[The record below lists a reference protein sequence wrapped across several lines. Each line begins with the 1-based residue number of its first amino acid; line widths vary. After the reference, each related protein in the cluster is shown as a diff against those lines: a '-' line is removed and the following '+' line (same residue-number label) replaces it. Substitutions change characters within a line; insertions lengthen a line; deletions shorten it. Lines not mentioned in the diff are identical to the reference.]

1 MRKLRRDKR
10 NMAYGMFHTANA
22 NTKFPVPDSVL
33 KEQNKKNKQT
43 AARVLPKVVPVH
55 RPQPQQS
62 AMDEWE
68 KEYEAFMI
76 LMKYCKSHNVPAEY
90 RKLLV
95 ERKMTVA
102 QYEAMNAKKEEEPIL
117 PPEMSYVP
125 PTEENAPAEP
135 IQYTATEEPVCEDDG
150 KTEGE
155 TDEATDIAE
164 EPAAEVVEETPV
176 KKATRKKKTDEE

>member
-1 MRKLRRDKR
+1 
-10 NMAYGMFHTANA
+10 MAYGMFHTANA

-33 KEQNKKNKQT
+33 KEQNKKNKP
-43 AARVLPKVVPVH
+43 AAQQLPRVVPVH

-62 AMDEWE
+62 AMDEWD
-68 KEYEAFMI
+68 KNFDAFMV
-76 LMKYCKSHNVPAEY
+76 LMQYCKSHNVPAEY

-102 QYEAMNAKKEEEPIL
+102 QYEAMNEKKEEEPIL
-117 PPEMSYVP
+117 PPEMSYVQTEA
-125 PTEENAPAEP
+125 TEESSGP
-135 IQYTATEEPVCEDDG
+135 IQYTATEVVTEEPVCEDDG

-155 TDEATDIAE
+155 TEEVTDAPVDIA
-164 EPAAEVVEETPV
+164 EETPV

>member
-1 MRKLRRDKR
+1 
-10 NMAYGMFHTANA
+10 MAYGMFHTANA

-117 PPEMSYVP
+117 PPEMSYVQ
-125 PTEENAPAEP
+125 TEATEPAEP

-155 TDEATDIAE
+155 TEEVTDAPVDIAE
-164 EPAAEVVEETPV
+164 EPATVEEETPV
-176 KKATRKKKTDEE
+176 KKAPRKKKTDEE